1 METWNLDYW
10 ERNGM
15 SVNGWMNTPMIQQS
29 SIPTIQFNSGGTMY
43 LLGID
48 VGSSSVKASL
58 LDAATGSCAG
68 RAFYPKTEQ
77 KIESPQ
83 PGFAEQDPQ
92 LWYDCARDAV
102 RDAMREAEA
111 QPEEVKAIGIA
122 YQMHGLVCVDK
133 DQNVL
138 RPSIIWC
145 DSRAVPYGQAAFEAL
160 GAEKCLGHL
169 MNSPGNFTAAKLAW
183 VKENEPEVYGKI
195 DKIMLPGDW
204 LAMKLTGEARTTASG
219 LSEGIM
225 WDFQNEEPARFLLDQ
240 FGFGESVLPE
250 IVPTFGP
257 QGGISKEAADAFG
270 LCEGTPVSYRGGDQP
285 NNALSLNVLNPGE
298 IAATAGTS
306 GVVYG
311 VTDAKKYDPKSRV
324 NTFAHVNHSAAD
336 PRLGVLLCI
345 NGTGILNA
353 WTKRLLGDI
362 SYKEMDGLAES
373 VAIGSDG
380 VTMLP
385 FGNGAER
392 VLGNKN
398 IGAQI
403 AGIDFNRHD
412 RAQICRAVQEGI
424 VFSFMYGMEVMA
436 ETGIEIK
443 TIRAGFANMFM
454 SDVFCQTL
462 AGVSGATIELYET
475 DGSLG
480 AARGA
485 GVGAG
490 IYASLEEAFQTLEK
504 RKVIEPG
511 KGDYAAAYANWKKH
525 LETAIK

>member
-1 METWNLDYW
+1 MA
-10 ERNGM
+10 
-15 SVNGWMNTPMIQQS
+15 
-29 SIPTIQFNSGGTMY
+29 Y
-43 LLGID
+43 LVGID

-58 LDAATGSCAG
+58 LDMASGTCVGS
-68 RAFYPKTEQ
+68 AFYPKTEQ
-77 KIESPQ
+77 KIDSPQ

-92 LWYDCARDAV
+92 CWYDCAQDAV
-102 RDAMREAEA
+102 RDTMRAA
-111 QPEEVKAIGIA
+111 DARPEEVKAIGIA
-122 YQMHGLVCVDK
+122 YQMHGLVCIDK
-133 DQNVL
+133 GQNVL

-145 DSRAVPYGQAAFEAL
+145 DSRAVPFGQAAFDVL
-160 GAEKCLGHL
+160 GAEQCLGHL

-183 VKENEPEVYGKI
+183 VKENEPEIFERI

-204 LAMKLTGEARTTASG
+204 LAMKLTGEAATTVSG
-219 LSEGIM
+219 LSEGIF
-225 WDFQNEEPARFLLDQ
+225 WDFHAEQPAGFLLDYY
-240 FGFGESVLPE
+240 GFNPDLLAK
-250 IVPTFGP
+250 IVPTFGV
-257 QGGISKEAADAFG
+257 QGALTEAAANDFG
-270 LCEGTPVSYRGGDQP
+270 LAAGTPVSYRGGDQP

-311 VTDAKKYDPKSRV
+311 VTDAKQYDPQSRV
-324 NTFAHVNHSAAD
+324 NTFAHVNHEAND

-362 SYKEMDGLAES
+362 TYDEMNKLAES
-373 VAIGSDG
+373 VPVGSDG
-380 VTMLP
+380 VTVLP

-392 VLGNKN
+392 VLGNRN

-403 AGIDFNRHD
+403 AGLDFNRHG
-412 RAQICRAVQEGI
+412 RAHLCRALQEGI
-424 VFSFMYGMEVMA
+424 VFSFMYGIEVMK
-436 ETGIEIK
+436 ETGIEVK
-443 TIRAGFANMFM
+443 TIRAGCANMFM

-485 GVGAG
+485 GIGAG
-490 IYASLEEAFQTLEK
+490 LYGSFEEAFDKLEK
-504 RKVIEPG
+504 RKGIEPG
-511 KGDYAAAYANWKKH
+511 EGAYAGAYAQWKNH
-525 LETAIK
+525 LKTGLNQEVGK

>member
-1 METWNLDYW
+1 MK
-10 ERNGM
+10 
-15 SVNGWMNTPMIQQS
+15 
-29 SIPTIQFNSGGTMY
+29 Y

-58 LDAATGSCAG
+58 LEVASGICAG
-68 RAFYPKTEQ
+68 SAFYPKTEQ
-77 KIESPQ
+77 VIDSPQ

-92 LWYDCARDAV
+92 CWYDCARDAV
-102 RDAMREAEA
+102 CDAMREAEA
-111 QPEEVKAIGIA
+111 KPGDVKAVGIA
-122 YQMHGLVCVDK
+122 YQMHGLVCIDK

-145 DSRAVPYGQAAFEAL
+145 DSRAVPYGQAAFEAI
-160 GAEKCLGHL
+160 GSEKCLSHL
-169 MNSPGNFTAAKLAW
+169 MNSPGNFTASKLAW
-183 VKENEPEVYGKI
+183 VKEHQPEIYAQI

-204 LAMKLTGEARTTASG
+204 LAMKLTGDARTTASG
-219 LSEGIM
+219 LSEGM
-225 WDFQNEEPARFLLDQ
+225 LWDFLEEKPASLVLDQ
-240 FGFGESVLPE
+240 FGFDKSILPG
-250 IVPTFGP
+250 IVPTFGV
-257 QGGISKEAADAFG
+257 QGVISKNAAEEFG
-270 LCEGTPVSYRGGDQP
+270 LLEGTPVSYRGGDQP

-311 VTDAKKYDPKSRV
+311 VTDQKKFDPQSRV
-324 NTFAHVNHSAAD
+324 NTFAHVNHSANN

-353 WTKRLLGDI
+353 WIKRLIGDI
-362 SYKEMDGLAES
+362 SYQEMDDLAES
-373 VAIGSDG
+373 VPVGSDG
-380 VTMLP
+380 VTVLP

-403 AGIDFNRHD
+403 AGLDFNRHS

-454 SDVFCQTL
+454 SDVFCETL
-462 AGVSGATIELYET
+462 AGVSGAKIELYET

-485 GVGAG
+485 GFGAG
-490 IYASLEEAFQTLEK
+490 LFQSLEETFQTLEK
-504 RKVIEPG
+504 KKTIFPTIG
-511 KGDYAAAYANWKKH
+511 KYAEAYTAWKKH
-525 LETAIK
+525 LEQVSNQKG